1 MIPKEEKWDSH
12 TVSSKCMVENKPC
25 HVLRDE
31 WANKRTKGK
40 RVGIPVFSPSGMK
53 PRVRNKCTPA
63 QPELVV
69 DYNSWAWVEK
79 PSFPNKDCLCE
90 LTSFAELWDSLCGNV
105 GAKWSFLFF
114 FFFWFFFFFLSF
126 HPEAPKYMFSFFSS
140 SHYGRIYL
148 ARWLNSGHGTQ
159 IINSYLLLW
168 MVKNHFIAE
177 FRCIRS
183 LLSKKLL

>member
-90 LTSFAELWDSLCGNV
+90 LTSFAELWDSLCGNE

-114 FFFWFFFFFLSF
+114 FFFFLIFFFLII
-126 HPEAPKYMFSFFSS
+126 SS
-140 SHYGRIYL
+140 
-148 ARWLNSGHGTQ
+148 WGTQ
-159 IINSYLLLW
+159 IYVFLFFLIPLWQNILSKVTKFWPWNSNY
-168 MVKNHFIAE
+168 K
-177 FRCIRS
+177 
-183 LLSKKLL
+183 LLSSVVNGEKSLHCWIQMYSFSVE